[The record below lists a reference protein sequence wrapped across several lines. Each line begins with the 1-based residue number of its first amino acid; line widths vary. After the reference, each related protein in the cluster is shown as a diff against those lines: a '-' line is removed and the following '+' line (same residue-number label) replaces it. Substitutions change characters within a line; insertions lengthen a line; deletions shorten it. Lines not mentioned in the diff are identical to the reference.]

1 MENEKYIFNKRQ
13 LETKYNA
20 TIKEID
26 NENIKNERKEI
37 EIVEKYKYFIDIICE
52 IMFSSN
58 NILKDYYDSDNLQ
71 KIKNSD
77 KIRKAMKNYLNK
89 IDFDEI
95 KNLINKL
102 DKFDY
107 EIENIIEIETED
119 NLYNFINDYKIFRKA
134 NALKRIGEIK
144 EKFENTFKGLNFD
157 IIEYEKKLNEKIDEF
172 QFEENEINEIKN
184 KVEIMMREKFKELIN
199 NYENIYQII

>member
-1 MENEKYIFNKRQ
+1 MEKMENENYIFNKRQ
-13 LETKYNA
+13 LQTKYNA

-26 NENIKNERKEI
+26 KENIKNERKEI
-37 EIVEKYKYFIDIICE
+37 EIIEKYKYFSDIICE

-89 IDFDEI
+89 IDFDEV
-95 KNLINKL
+95 KSLINKL
-102 DKFDY
+102 DKFDN
-107 EIENIIEIETED
+107 EIENIIEIETEE
-119 NLYNFINDYKIFRKA
+119 NLNNFINDYKIFKKA
-134 NALKRIGEIK
+134 NALKKIGEIK
-144 EKFENTFKGLNFD
+144 EKFENTLNGLNFD
-157 IIEYEKKLNEKIDEF
+157 IIEFEKKLNEKIDEF

-199 NYENIYQII
+199 NY

>member
-26 NENIKNERKEI
+26 NENIKNERKEK
-37 EIVEKYKYFIDIICE
+37 EIIEKYKYFSDMICE

-89 IDFDEI
+89 IDFDEV

-134 NALKRIGEIK
+134 NALKKIGEIK
-144 EKFENTFKGLNFD
+144 EKFENTLNGLNFD
-157 IIEYEKKLNEKIDEF
+157 IIEFEKKLNEKIDEF

>member
-1 MENEKYIFNKRQ
+1 MENENYIFRKRQ
-13 LETKYNA
+13 LQTKFNA

-77 KIRKAMKNYLNK
+77 KIRKAMKNYINK
-89 IDFDEI
+89 IGFDEV
-95 KNLINKL
+95 KSLINKL
-102 DKFDY
+102 DKFDN
-107 EIENIIEIETED
+107 EIENILEIEIEE
-119 NLYNFINDYKIFRKA
+119 NLNNFINDYKIFKKA
-134 NALKRIGEIK
+134 NALKKIGEIK
-144 EKFENTFKGLNFD
+144 EKFENTLNDLNFD
-157 IIEYEKKLNEKIDEF
+157 IIEFEKKLNEKIDEF
-172 QFEENEINEIKN
+172 QFEENEINEIK
-184 KVEIMMREKFKELIN
+184 IKELIKLKK
-199 NYENIYQII
+199 

>member
-1 MENEKYIFNKRQ
+1 MENENYIFNKRQ
-13 LETKYNA
+13 LQTKYNA

-26 NENIKNERKEI
+26 NENIKNERKEK
-37 EIVEKYKYFIDIICE
+37 EIIEKYKYFSDMICE

-89 IDFDEI
+89 IDFDEV
-95 KNLINKL
+95 KSLINKL
-102 DKFDY
+102 DKFDN
-107 EIENIIEIETED
+107 EIENIIEIETEE
-119 NLYNFINDYKIFRKA
+119 NLNNFINDYKIFRKA
-134 NALKRIGEIK
+134 NALKKIGEIK
-144 EKFENTFKGLNFD
+144 EKFENTLNGLNFD
-157 IIEYEKKLNEKIDEF
+157 IIEFEKKLNEKIDEF
-172 QFEENEINEIKN
+172 QFEENEINEIKI

>member
-1 MENEKYIFNKRQ
+1 MENENYIFRKRQ
-13 LETKYNA
+13 LQTKFNA

-77 KIRKAMKNYLNK
+77 KIRKAMKNYINK
-89 IDFDEI
+89 IGFDEV
-95 KNLINKL
+95 KSLINKL
-102 DKFDY
+102 DKFDN
-107 EIENIIEIETED
+107 EIENILEIEIEE
-119 NLYNFINDYKIFRKA
+119 NLNNFINDYKIFKKA

-144 EKFENTFKGLNFD
+144 EKFENSLNGMNFD
-157 IIEYEKKLNEKIDEF
+157 IIEFEKKLNEKVDEF
-172 QFEENEINEIKN
+172 QFEENEINEK
-184 KVEIMMREKFKELIN
+184 KKKKEKMMIDKFKELIN
-199 NYENIYQII
+199 NY

>member
-1 MENEKYIFNKRQ
+1 MENENYIFRKRQ
-13 LETKYNA
+13 LQTKFNA

-77 KIRKAMKNYLNK
+77 KIRKAMKNYINK
-89 IDFDEI
+89 IGFDEV
-95 KNLINKL
+95 KSLINKL
-102 DKFDY
+102 DKFDN
-107 EIENIIEIETED
+107 EIENILEIEIEE
-119 NLYNFINDYKIFRKA
+119 NLNNFINDYKIFKKA

-144 EKFENTFKGLNFD
+144 EKFENSLNGMNFD
-157 IIEYEKKLNEKIDEF
+157 IIEFEKKLNEKIDEF
-172 QFEENEINEIKN
+172 QFEENEINEIKIL
-184 KVEIMMREKFKELIN
+184 VEKMMIDKFKELIN
-199 NYENIYQII
+199 NY

>member
-20 TIKEID
+20 TVKEID
-26 NENIKNERKEI
+26 NENIKNERKEK
-37 EIVEKYKYFIDIICE
+37 EIIEKYKYFSDMICE

-77 KIRKAMKNYLNK
+77 KIRKAMKNYINK
-89 IDFDEI
+89 IGFDEV
-95 KNLINKL
+95 KSLINKL
-102 DKFDY
+102 DKFDN
-107 EIENIIEIETED
+107 EIENILEIEIEE
-119 NLYNFINDYKIFRKA
+119 NLNNFINDYKIFKKA

-144 EKFENTFKGLNFD
+144 EKFENSLNGMNFD
-157 IIEYEKKLNEKIDEF
+157 IIEFEKKLNEKVDEF
-172 QFEENEINEIKN
+172 QFEENEINEIKI
-184 KVEIMMREKFKELIN
+184 KVEKMMIDKFKELIN
-199 NYENIYQII
+199 NY

>member
-1 MENEKYIFNKRQ
+1 MENENYIFRKRQ
-13 LETKYNA
+13 LQTKFNA

-37 EIVEKYKYFIDIICE
+37 EIVEKYKYFSDIICE

-77 KIRKAMKNYLNK
+77 KIRKAMKNYINK
-89 IDFDEI
+89 IGFDEV
-95 KNLINKL
+95 KSLINKL
-102 DKFDY
+102 DKFDN
-107 EIENIIEIETED
+107 EIENILEIEIEE
-119 NLYNFINDYKIFRKA
+119 NLNNFINDYKIFKKA

-144 EKFENTFKGLNFD
+144 EKFENSLNGMNFD
-157 IIEYEKKLNEKIDEF
+157 IIEFEKKLNEKVDEF
-172 QFEENEINEIKN
+172 QFEENEINEIKI
-184 KVEIMMREKFKELIN
+184 KVEKMMIDKFKELIN
-199 NYENIYQII
+199 NY

>member
-26 NENIKNERKEI
+26 NENIKNERKEK
-37 EIVEKYKYFIDIICE
+37 EIIEKYKYFSDMICE

-89 IDFDEI
+89 IDFDEV
-95 KNLINKL
+95 KSLINKL
-102 DKFDY
+102 DKFDN
-107 EIENIIEIETED
+107 EIENIIEIETEE
-119 NLYNFINDYKIFRKA
+119 NLNNFINDYKIFKKA
-134 NALKRIGEIK
+134 NALKKIGEIK
-144 EKFENTFKGLNFD
+144 EKFENTLNGLNFD
-157 IIEYEKKLNEKIDEF
+157 IIEFEKKLNEKIDEF
-172 QFEENEINEIKN
+172 QFEENEINEIKI

-199 NYENIYQII
+199 NY

>member
-1 MENEKYIFNKRQ
+1 MENENYIYGKRQ
-13 LETKYNA
+13 LQTKYNA
-20 TIKEID
+20 TIKEIE
-26 NENIKNERKEI
+26 NENIKNKRKEI
-37 EIVEKYKYFIDIICE
+37 EIVKKYKYFSDIICE

-89 IDFDEI
+89 KYFDEV

-102 DKFDY
+102 DKFDN

-172 QFEENEINEIKN
+172 KFEENEINEIKN
-184 KVEIMMREKFKELIN
+184 KIEIIIIKKFK
-199 NYENIYQII
+199 

>member
-1 MENEKYIFNKRQ
+1 MENENYIFRKRQ
-13 LETKYNA
+13 LQTKFNA

-77 KIRKAMKNYLNK
+77 KIRKAMKNYINK
-89 IDFDEI
+89 IGFDEV
-95 KNLINKL
+95 KSLINKL
-102 DKFDY
+102 DKFDN
-107 EIENIIEIETED
+107 EIENIIEIETEE
-119 NLYNFINDYKIFRKA
+119 NLNNFINDYKIFKKA

-144 EKFENTFKGLNFD
+144 EKFENSLNGMNFD
-157 IIEYEKKLNEKIDEF
+157 IIEFEKKLNEKVDEF
-172 QFEENEINEIKN
+172 QFEENEINEIKI

-199 NYENIYQII
+199 NY

>member
-26 NENIKNERKEI
+26 NENIKNERKEK
-37 EIVEKYKYFIDIICE
+37 EIIEKYKYFSDMICE

-77 KIRKAMKNYLNK
+77 KIRKAMKNYINK
-89 IDFDEI
+89 IDFDEV

-134 NALKRIGEIK
+134 NGLKKIDEIK

-199 NYENIYQII
+199 SY

>member
-1 MENEKYIFNKRQ
+1 MENENYIFRKRQ
-13 LETKYNA
+13 LQTKFNA

-77 KIRKAMKNYLNK
+77 KIRKAMKNYINK
-89 IDFDEI
+89 IGFDEV
-95 KNLINKL
+95 KSLINKL
-102 DKFDY
+102 DKFDN
-107 EIENIIEIETED
+107 EIENILEIEIEE
-119 NLYNFINDYKIFRKA
+119 NLNNFINDYKIFKKA
-134 NALKRIGEIK
+134 NALKRIDEIK
-144 EKFENTFKGLNFD
+144 EKFENSLNGMNFD
-157 IIEYEKKLNEKIDEF
+157 IIEFEKKLNEKVDEF
-172 QFEENEINEIKN
+172 QFEENEINEIKI
-184 KVEIMMREKFKELIN
+184 KVEKMMIDKFKELIN
-199 NYENIYQII
+199 NY

>member
-1 MENEKYIFNKRQ
+1 MENENYIYNKRQ
-13 LETKYNA
+13 LQTKYNA

-26 NENIKNERKEI
+26 NENIKKERKEI
-37 EIVEKYKYFIDIICE
+37 EIVEKYKYFSDIICE

-89 IDFDEI
+89 IDFDEV
-95 KNLINKL
+95 KSLINKL
-102 DKFDY
+102 DKFDN

-119 NLYNFINDYKIFRKA
+119 NLNNFINDYKIFRKA
-134 NALKRIGEIK
+134 NALKKIGEIK
-144 EKFENTFKGLNFD
+144 EKFENTLNGLNFD
-157 IIEYEKKLNEKIDEF
+157 IIEFEKKLNEKIDEF
-172 QFEENEINEIKN
+172 QFEENEINEIKI

-199 NYENIYQII
+199 NY

>member
-1 MENEKYIFNKRQ
+1 MENENYIFRKRQ
-13 LETKYNA
+13 LQTKFNA

-77 KIRKAMKNYLNK
+77 KIRKAMKNYR
-89 IDFDEI
+89 F
-95 KNLINKL
+95 
-102 DKFDY
+102 
-107 EIENIIEIETED
+107 
-119 NLYNFINDYKIFRKA
+119 
-134 NALKRIGEIK
+134 
-144 EKFENTFKGLNFD
+144 
-157 IIEYEKKLNEKIDEF
+157 
-172 QFEENEINEIKN
+172 
-184 KVEIMMREKFKELIN
+184 
-199 NYENIYQII
+199 